1 MRLAALVPAPLALA
15 ALALPLAAAPAAAQS
30 NLPLPTKPNDFKIKD
45 EYRSSPRTT
54 TLSLSIT
61 ERIEAD
67 PDLAIVTGG
76 VTTTAPTATEALRRN
91 SEQMAQVVAAVRRA
105 GINPRDVQTVGV
117 NLNAQYDYQGRNN
130 GEPPRFI
137 GYQASNSV
145 QLRVKE
151 IAKLGAILD
160 SLVASGA
167 NQINGP
173 TFTLENADELQAQA
187 RLKTVAKAQAS
198 AEAYARAAGLRAARL
213 IGIEEAG
220 SGGGDDRLV
229 FQSVRIAPAPP
240 APMRAPISP
249 GQVRQSVTVNFTF
262 LLER

>member
-1 MRLAALVPAPLALA
+1 MRLAALAPLALA
-15 ALALPLAAAPAAAQS
+15 AAALPLATPAAAQVAIEAPPGS
-30 NLPLPTKPNDFKIKD
+30 A
-45 EYRSSPRTT
+45 R
-54 TLSLSIT
+54 LSLSVT

-76 VTTTAPTATEALRRN
+76 VTTTAPTATEALRQN
-91 SEQMAQVVAAVRRA
+91 SREMAAVVAAVRRA
-105 GINPRDVQTVGV
+105 GIAPADVQTVGV
-117 NLNAQYDYQGRNN
+117 NLNAQYDYQNRTDGQ
-130 GEPPRFI
+130 PPRFI
-137 GYQASNSV
+137 GYQASNTV

-173 TFTLENADELQAQA
+173 TFTLENADELQAAA

-198 AEAYARAAGLRAARL
+198 ADAYARVAGLRAARL

-220 SGGGDDRLV
+220 SGGGDPIILTGARQ
-229 FQSVRIAPAPP
+229 QSMAASE
-240 APMRAPISP
+240 APISP
-249 GQVRQSVTVNFTF
+249 GQVRQSVTVNFTY